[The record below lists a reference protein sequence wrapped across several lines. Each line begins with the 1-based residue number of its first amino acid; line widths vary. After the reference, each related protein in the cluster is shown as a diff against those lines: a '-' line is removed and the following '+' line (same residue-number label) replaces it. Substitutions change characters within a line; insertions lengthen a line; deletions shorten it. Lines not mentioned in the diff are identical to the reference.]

1 MELLNVTM
9 FLSKLIFYIVFFFA
23 GASVFSFLN
32 VVVARV
38 PRHETFMK
46 GTSHCE
52 NCGHAL
58 EQKDMVPIFSWL
70 RLKGK
75 CRYCGSPV
83 SPEYTIVEALGGL
96 AAVVLVILWGIS
108 LQGLLIFLWIAMT
121 FLLVMFLREEAQI
134 PFGAYLIM
142 LILSVVS
149 VVSMN
154 GKVTNGFI
162 QGIGLFSGV
171 YKFSL
176 PVYLQG
182 YSLEKSVLL
191 KHFQENVLGLMV
203 MGTPIFF
210 LRFIVNKLREKNL
223 SYDFVMVA
231 ALLGFFLGVKA
242 SLIIA
247 SVTVII
253 YIIVTLICQIYTKQA
268 TTSQKHAK
276 MGRMGKTGQHNIVDR
291 DHLLADLM
299 GIMSAVFA
307 LFLFY

>member
-1 MELLNVTM
+1 
-9 FLSKLIFYIVFFFA
+9 
-23 GASVFSFLN
+23 
-32 VVVARV
+32 
-38 PRHETFMK
+38 
-46 GTSHCE
+46 
-52 NCGHAL
+52 
-58 EQKDMVPIFSWL
+58 
-70 RLKGK
+70 
-75 CRYCGSPV
+75 
-83 SPEYTIVEALGGL
+83 
-96 AAVVLVILWGIS
+96 
-108 LQGLLIFLWIAMT
+108 
-121 FLLVMFLREEAQI
+121 
-134 PFGAYLIM
+134 
-142 LILSVVS
+142 
-149 VVSMN
+149 
-154 GKVTNGFI
+154 
-162 QGIGLFSGV
+162 
-171 YKFSL
+171 
-176 PVYLQG
+176 
-182 YSLEKSVLL
+182 
-191 KHFQENVLGLMV
+191 MV